1 MHVGRVVLVA
11 AWLGL
16 VAPTL
21 VAQVAAGS
29 GGGPVASR
37 QGTWLGVGIGGGAS
51 TLNCRICEGE
61 QGSRGIS
68 GYLRGGVTLNPKLLV
83 GAEANAW
90 TRSDERGNQ
99 RVWSLAANGYWYPNP
114 EHGYFLKAGLGFTR
128 YRRWALENSNS
139 TVQIGL
145 LGGGLSAH
153 LGAGYEVRVNPNMS
167 IVPFLNLLAS
177 SQGALATTRDNGTQ
191 YQRNTLSNG
200 ANVLLAQAGIGLT
213 WH

>member
-1 MHVGRVVLVA
+1 MLLGRVVLVT

-16 VAPTL
+16 VTSTL
-21 VAQVAAGS
+21 VAQVGGSSGAGPAS
-29 GGGPVASR
+29 SR
-37 QGTWLGVGIGGGAS
+37 QGTWLGVGVGGGAS
-51 TLNCRICEGE
+51 TLHCRICEGE

-68 GYLRGGVTLNPKLLV
+68 GYVRGGITLNPKLLV

-90 TRSDERGNQ
+90 TRSDESGSQ
-99 RVWSLAANGYWYPNP
+99 RVWSLAANGYWYPSP

-128 YRRWALENSNS
+128 YRRWALENSSS

-153 LGAGYEVRVNPNMS
+153 LGGGYEVRVNPTMS
-167 IVPFLNLLAS
+167 IVPFLNLMAS
-177 SQGALATTRDNGTQ
+177 SQGTLSTTRDNGTQ
-191 YQRNTLSNG
+191 YQRNKLANG